1 MDVCRRAT
9 IGGGERVKV
18 PYVKVLIVMA
28 VTALSVWFIP
38 GVDDGVELL
47 FQLVVLIASS

>member
-9 IGGGERVKV
+9 ISGGEQVKI

-28 VTALSVWFIP
+28 VTSLSVWCIP

>member
-9 IGGGERVKV
+9 ISGGEPVKFS
-18 PYVKVLIVMA
+18 YVKVLIVIA

>member
-9 IGGGERVKV
+9 ISGGEPVKI
-18 PYVKVLIVMA
+18 PYAKVLIVMA

>member
-9 IGGGERVKV
+9 ISGGERVKI
-18 PYVKVLIVMA
+18 PYVKVLVLMA

>member
-9 IGGGERVKV
+9 ISGGEQVKV

-38 GVDDGVELL
+38 GVDDGVELI

>member
-9 IGGGERVKV
+9 INGGERVKV

>member
-1 MDVCRRAT
+1 MDVCCRAT
-9 IGGGERVKV
+9 ISGDESVKI
-18 PYVKVLIVMA
+18 PYLKAVIVMA

-47 FQLVVLIASS
+47 FQLVVLIASF

>member
-9 IGGGERVKV
+9 ISGGEPVKI
-18 PYVKVLIVMA
+18 PYLKVLIVVA
-28 VTALSVWFIP
+28 VTTLSVWFIP

>member
-9 IGGGERVKV
+9 ISGGEPVKI
-18 PYVKVLIVMA
+18 PYVKVLIVVA
-28 VTALSVWFIP
+28 VTTLSVWFIP

>member
-1 MDVCRRAT
+1 MDVRRRTT
-9 IGGGERVKV
+9 ISGGELVKI
-18 PYVKVLIVMA
+18 PFVKALIVMA

>member
-1 MDVCRRAT
+1 MK
-9 IGGGERVKV
+9 I

-28 VTALSVWFIP
+28 VTALSVWFVP
-38 GVDDGVELL
+38 GLDDGVELL

>member
-1 MDVCRRAT
+1 MDVCCRAP
-9 IGGGERVKV
+9 ISGDESVKI
-18 PYVKVLIVMA
+18 PYLKVLIVMT

>member
-1 MDVCRRAT
+1 MDVRRRTT
-9 IGGGERVKV
+9 ISGGEPVKI

-47 FQLVVLIASS
+47 FQLAVLIASS

>member
-9 IGGGERVKV
+9 ISGGERVKI
-18 PYVKVLIVMA
+18 PYVKALIVMA
-28 VTALSVWFIP
+28 VTALSVWFVP